1 MAQIAEVPLTLHAE
15 HHPLGSSLWELFG
28 ALGGTTRT
36 RNDQYGHN
44 RKPSMIHDTHPALK
58 TLSVAFGLLAV
69 ASTPLA
75 AQSCPDA
82 AAITQG
88 FDGAMAHVRYLADDQ
103 LEGRSVGS
111 DGARCAADYLATEFA
126 ALGLEPAG
134 SQGNYFQPFP
144 IRIGADLGSENTLSI
159 QGRTFTTGTDW
170 VPLGFSASAAL
181 ELPLIYGGHGLSS
194 PGSDQDQYAH
204 LDLSEKVVVVEWG
217 DPDSPHGTSLRSD
230 SHFKATVAAGRGAA
244 GIVVLLPE
252 GMGMPDL
259 EEEARA
265 LLGIPVAVVTD
276 GAAQT
281 MRNAAEASATVL
293 FETDVR
299 ATRTDA
305 QNVAAILP
313 GSDPSLRDEFVIV
326 GAHYDHLGFG
336 DGGSLDP
343 DARAIHNGADDNAS
357 GTASM
362 IEIARALVEGPR
374 LARSVVF
381 VAFTGEER
389 GLWGSAHFVAE
400 PTIDLES
407 TVAMLNL
414 DMVGRMVGDGLTIFG
429 FGTAAEWD
437 DIVDTANAG
446 LVAPLELGKS
456 PDGYG
461 PSDHSSFYGEGIP
474 VLHFFSNTHED
485 YHRPS
490 DDWPRINADG
500 MERVVQL
507 TAAITRRLATGGTST
522 VVLTPIELEQSSPVS
537 SDQSSSSS
545 GGYGPYLGT
554 IPDMTPRDFGL
565 RLTGVREGSPAE
577 QAGLQPGDVVVEFDG
592 KEITDIYAYTY
603 ALQDRQVG
611 DEVEIVVE
619 REGQRVTVTAVLGE
633 RR

>member
-1 MAQIAEVPLTLHAE
+1 
-15 HHPLGSSLWELFG
+15 
-28 ALGGTTRT
+28 
-36 RNDQYGHN
+36 
-44 RKPSMIHDTHPALK
+44 MIHDTHPALK
-58 TLSVAFGLLAV
+58 TFSAALGLLAM
-69 ASTPLA
+69 ASTPVA
-75 AQSCPDA
+75 AQSCPDPA
-82 AAITQG
+82 ALTQG
-88 FDGAMAHVRYLADDQ
+88 FDGAMAHVRYLSDDR

-111 DGARCAADYLATEFA
+111 DGARCAADYLAAEFT

-144 IRIGADLGSENTLSI
+144 IRKGADLGGANTLSV
-159 QGRTFTTGTDW
+159 QGRVLTTGADW

-181 ELPLIYGGHGLSS
+181 ESSLIYGGYGISS
-194 PGSDQDQYAH
+194 PGSDEDRYAH
-204 LDLSEKVVVVEWG
+204 LDLTDRVVVVEWG

-244 GIVVLLPE
+244 GIVVLLPA
-252 GMGMPDL
+252 GMAMPDL
-259 EEEARA
+259 GAETRA
-265 LLGIPVAVVTD
+265 MLGIPAAVVTD
-276 GAAQT
+276 AAAQI
-281 MRNAAEASATVL
+281 MRDAAEVSSEVQ

-313 GSDPSLRDEFVIV
+313 GSDPSLRNEFVIV

-336 DGGSLDP
+336 DEGSLDP
-343 DARAIHNGADDNAS
+343 DARTIHNGADDNAS
-357 GTASM
+357 GTAALV
-362 IEIARALVEGPR
+362 EIARALVEGPR

-400 PTIDLES
+400 PTVDLGS

-414 DMVGRMVGDGLTIFG
+414 DMVGRMVEDGLTIFG

-437 DIVDTANAG
+437 DIVDVANAD
-446 LVAPLELGKS
+446 LDAPLEIGKS

-490 DDWPRINADG
+490 DDWQRINAEG
-500 MERVVQL
+500 LERVVQL
-507 TAAITRRLATGGTST
+507 TAAVTQRLATGGAST
-522 VVLTPIELEQSSPVS
+522 VVLTPIEQEQPSPATS
-537 SDQSSSSS
+537 GQSSSSS

-577 QAGLQPGDVVVEFDG
+577 QAGLEPGDVVVEFDG

-603 ALQDRQVG
+603 ALQDRQAG
-611 DEVEIVVE
+611 DEVVIVVE
-619 REGQRVTVTAVLGE
+619 RDGERVTVTAVLGE